1 MNRQERVR
9 YLLSLRFWL
18 TPGMGVKRHVLLA
31 VAGTLLLVLG
41 ASGLLLWMLEGN
53 RQLLSDPIEGVL
65 SSGGWSTLGGWLSV
79 ALLAGGLALAAIAV
93 GRLNRSLLSNWM
105 DHPLQAAE
113 VLHRRL
119 QLSKGPRIV
128 ALGGGTGLSTLLR
141 GLREHT
147 SNLVAVVT
155 VSDDGG
161 SSGRLRKEFDMPA
174 PGDLSDCLAALS
186 DNELELSRLL
196 EYRFERGQELRGH
209 TFGNLLITTLTE
221 VEGDFGK
228 ALSSLNR
235 LLNLAGA
242 VYPAATRPVF
252 LEAEKRGGERVQGES
267 AMRVVPGPVER
278 VLIEPQQVGAPPQV
292 AAEIR
297 RADLLVLGPGSLFTS
312 TIPPLLVPEVRAAVL
327 ATQARIV
334 YVCNIMTEAGE
345 TDGFTAFDHVAAL
358 ERHLGRYPDW
368 VVVNAT
374 PVDPARVAA
383 YREEAA
389 EVVGFDPAPFAAA
402 GIRVAQLELL
412 AEGPH
417 AKHDAD
423 ALADWLVELWR
434 RPETGKARV
443 A

>member
-161 SSGRLRKEFDMPA
+161 SSGRLRKEFNMPA

>member
-383 YREEAA
+383 YRGEAA

>member
-1 MNRQERVR
+1 
-9 YLLSLRFWL
+9 
-18 TPGMGVKRHVLLA
+18 
-31 VAGTLLLVLG
+31 
-41 ASGLLLWMLEGN
+41 
-53 RQLLSDPIEGVL
+53 
-65 SSGGWSTLGGWLSV
+65 
-79 ALLAGGLALAAIAV
+79 
-93 GRLNRSLLSNWM
+93 
-105 DHPLQAAE
+105 
-113 VLHRRL
+113 
-119 QLSKGPRIV
+119 
-128 ALGGGTGLSTLLR
+128 
-141 GLREHT
+141 
-147 SNLVAVVT
+147 
-155 VSDDGG
+155 
-161 SSGRLRKEFDMPA
+161 MPA